1 LKLCAPKPAR
11 TQSPK
16 PLAVSVGRPDNLTNK
31 MTKINFQILQHN
43 DQTTF
48 QLIADWYLSEWKI
61 PREKTIQRLQTIT
74 ADNSQFQILMTL
86 DGTPISTG
94 GLYDHVGLLDKEPR
108 LKIHKNWLA
117 LVYTIPDK
125 RHQGYGALI
134 CKHIQDLSKKLGLGA
149 IYLFTDTAEQLYKR
163 LGWTEME
170 RVNVSDRNVVIMR
183 KDLLNDNEG

>member
-1 LKLCAPKPAR
+1 
-11 TQSPK
+11 
-16 PLAVSVGRPDNLTNK
+16 
-31 MTKINFQILQHN
+31 MTKINFQIVQPN
-43 DQTTF
+43 DQATF

-61 PREKTIQRLQTIT
+61 PRDKTIQRLQTIT

-86 DGTPISTG
+86 NGIPISTG

-108 LKIHKNWLA
+108 LKIHKHWLA

-134 CKHIQDLSKKLGLGA
+134 CKHIQDVSKKIGLDTL
-149 IYLFTDTAEQLYKR
+149 YLFTDTAEELYKR

-170 RVNVSDRNVVIMR
+170 RLAMGDRKIVVMK
-183 KDLLNDNEG
+183 KDMLNDNNG